1 MNSKE
6 KPRTG
11 WGPAQGT
18 NRESG
23 LIDPTPNAPKNQ
35 QFENS
40 KLRSAIDI
48 AADVSS
54 LIALTYLLAYA
65 LSWAWRVTA

>member
-1 MNSKE
+1 MQGNE
-6 KPRTG
+6 KPRA
-11 WGPAQGT
+11 WGNRQRGA

-23 LIDPTPNAPKNQ
+23 LMHTTPNTPKNQ

-54 LIALTYLLAYA
+54 LIALSYLLACA
-65 LSWAWRVTA
+65 LSWAWRVTS

>member
-1 MNSKE
+1 MNTKE
-6 KPRTG
+6 KPCTG
-11 WGPAQGT
+11 WGPAQGK

-23 LIDPTPNAPKNQ
+23 LMHTTPNTPKNQ

-54 LIALTYLLAYA
+54 LTLLAYLLAHVM
-65 LSWAWRVTA
+65 AWGWGVTP

>member
-1 MNSKE
+1 MNTKE
-6 KPRTG
+6 KPCTG
-11 WGPAQGT
+11 WGPAQGA

-35 QFENS
+35 SFES
-40 KLRSAIDI
+40 SRIRSAIDI

-54 LIALTYLLAYA
+54 LIALSYLLACA